1 MRAPRP
7 KKKVRQPRSPGPG
20 RSSFLCGFC
29 VSSECLVVDLSGE
42 EVVFPSYP
50 SPGPPSSASL
60 ESRRQSGRQD
70 GPKTFP
76 RCPPDPP
83 APRPRSPQDPPSPQI
98 AVGPPK
104 IGPRSTT
111 IAPRPPRPPRTPSG
125 PSKTSV
131 WTSRTPQGP
140 PPQKNTGPSKTS
152 KKHFK
157 IIDVSFMFVHFW
169 GITVNRSKTDG
180 FLQDS
185 CQETPRTP
193 QDPPRPPPVTPRIPP
208 RRPQDTPKMAP

>member
-111 IAPRPPRPPRTPSG
+111 IAPRPPRPPKDPLRSLQDQRLDLQNSPRAS
-125 PSKTSV
+125 P
-131 WTSRTPQGP
+131 
-140 PPQKNTGPSKTS
+140 S
-152 KKHFK
+152 KKHR
-157 IIDVSFMFVHFW
+157 
-169 GITVNRSKTDG
+169 TLENEQKT
-180 FLQDS
+180 FQNH
-185 CQETPRTP
+185 
-193 QDPPRPPPVTPRIPP
+193 
-208 RRPQDTPKMAP
+208 